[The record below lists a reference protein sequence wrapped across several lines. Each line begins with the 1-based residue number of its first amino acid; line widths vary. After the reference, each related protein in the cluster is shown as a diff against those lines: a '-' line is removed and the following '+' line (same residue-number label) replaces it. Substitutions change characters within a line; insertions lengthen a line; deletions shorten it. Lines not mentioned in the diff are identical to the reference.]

1 VRDFKLWPPLP
12 HHHLIHRPRLLR
24 RLDAA
29 DGPLV
34 VLSAPAGAGKT
45 ALLADWSRG
54 RLARG
59 DCAWLSLDAHD
70 NRPERLWGG
79 ILDALGRA
87 RPDLCLPEDA
97 GGWTADSWIETVL
110 PTLLAALPGDRPLT
124 LILDGLEQVT
134 DDDAVTSLGE
144 FIARL
149 PAGMRVVLATR
160 HRPGAPVPALRSQG
174 AVTEFDLMDLRFSAK
189 EAATLLADGL
199 EVALPAELVG
209 EVCAATEGW
218 AAGLCLAG
226 RALAGRANGDL
237 ARTGPPIGAPAYG
250 GRPYAGHRDDAAPLL
265 APAARAVADYL
276 TTEVLDRLTAE
287 QRGFLARSSVLEVL
301 DAGACAAVTGNDRA
315 GLLLHE
321 LARKVRFLLPV
332 DAGRENYRLHGALR
346 RVLSTV
352 PSAERPA
359 GRADLHRTAAR
370 WYAGQGRTE
379 SSVRQ
384 SVLGGDLASAA
395 ATVLARWEEPVAEG
409 RGHDVARWLR
419 VLPPRTIVSD
429 PRLGVVAALTAL
441 STGDPVEARHRLDI
455 VEDLIPGADL
465 PGPAD
470 EGDGTPVTEAA
481 AVARAMAG
489 CVNGEIVA
497 VDPWPG
503 IAGRLGTQRHPTVWR
518 ALARVADGTARL
530 WRGAFD
536 QAEHRLGEAVRDAYA
551 TGHTLVLVR
560 AFGARAVCALLDDR
574 PSDARE
580 LSDEALRIAE
590 AEGLDRHFTAAPAHV
605 CRARL
610 LIRSGALAE
619 AEHTLRCAEEALAAI
634 DGGEPHVRA
643 LCRLARAALEDARHD
658 AAAPQVA
665 VRGAAASATRCAAP
679 GILDDL
685 LAGAEERCSRTAG
698 ADAPAV
704 RELSSSERRVL
715 RALCGPLTLREIAA
729 ELYVSHNTVKTQ
741 VRAIFRKLDA
751 HSRSSAIVQAR
762 ERGIL

>member
-1 VRDFKLWPPLP
+1 VRDFKLRPPLP

-59 DCAWLSLDAHD
+59 DCAWLSLYAHD

-79 ILDALGRA
+79 IRDALRRA
-87 RPDLCLPEDA
+87 RPELCLPEDT
-97 GGWTADSWIETVL
+97 GGWTVDLWIETML
-110 PTLLAALPGDRPLT
+110 PALLAALPGDRPFT
-124 LILDGLEQVT
+124 LILDGLEHVT

-144 FIARL
+144 FIVRL
-149 PAGMRVVLATR
+149 PAGMRVVAATR

-174 AVTEFDLMDLRFSAK
+174 TVTEFDLADLRFSAE
-189 EAATLLADGL
+189 EAASLLADGL
-199 EVALPAELVG
+199 GVALPADLVR
-209 EVCAATEGW
+209 EVRAATEGW

-226 RALAGRANGDL
+226 RALAD
-237 ARTGPPIGAPAYG
+237 RTNTSAPAYG
-250 GRPYAGHRDDAAPLL
+250 RRPYAGHRDDDAPSL

-287 QRGFLARSSVLEVL
+287 QRGFLARCSVLEVL
-301 DAGACAAVTGNDRA
+301 DAGACEAVTGNDQA
-315 GLLLHE
+315 SLLLHE
-321 LARKVRFLLPV
+321 LARKVRFLVPV
-332 DAGRENYRLHGALR
+332 DAGRASYRLHGALR

-352 PSAERPA
+352 PSAAGPG

-370 WYAGQGRTE
+370 WYAGQGQTE

-384 SVLGGDLASAA
+384 SALGGDLASAA
-395 ATVLARWEEPVAEG
+395 ATVLARWEEPVAVG
-409 RGHDVARWLR
+409 RGHEVARWLR
-419 VLPPRTIVSD
+419 ELPPRTIARD
-429 PRLGVVAALTAL
+429 PRLGIVAAMTAL
-441 STGDPVEARHRLDI
+441 STGDPVEARRRLDI
-455 VEDLIPGADL
+455 VEGLAPSAEL

-470 EGDGTPVTEAA
+470 EGGGTPVAEAA
-481 AVARAMAG
+481 AVARAMAR
-489 CVNGEIVA
+489 CVDGETVTA
-497 VDPWPG
+497 APVPG
-503 IAGRLGTQRHPTVWR
+503 VAGRLDTQRHPTVWR
-518 ALARVADGTARL
+518 ALARVAGGTALL
-530 WRGAFD
+530 WHGAFD

-551 TGHTLVLVR
+551 TGHTLVLIR
-560 AFGARAVCALLDDR
+560 AFGARAVCAFFDGR

-590 AEGLDRHFTAAPAHV
+590 ADGLDRHFTAALAHV
-605 CRARL
+605 CRGRL
-610 LIRSGALAE
+610 LIRSGALAD
-619 AEHTLRCAEEALAAI
+619 AEHTLQCAEESLTAI

-643 LCRLARAALEDARHD
+643 LCRLSRAALEDARHD
-658 AAAPQVA
+658 AAAARAA
-665 VRGAAASATRCAAP
+665 VRGAADSAARCAAP
-679 GILDDL
+679 GVLDDL

-698 ADAPAV
+698 ADAQAV
-704 RELSSSERRVL
+704 RELSPTERRVL
-715 RALCGPLTLREIAA
+715 RALCGPLTLREIAS